1 MLTIKYQSKSTSMKL
16 TSLLLLC
23 SVCSLA
29 TGFTLPTSIR
39 TNTNSIAYTNIC
51 TNLLAKGKLETPQ
64 NEFSRPIKVDNVLG
78 QRKRDY
84 NIEISAKEEELEG
97 LAKRFSLSNIQKLSA
112 DLSLCR
118 DNMDRGADSVLV
130 KGEIFATVTQ
140 TCVRTNEDFEVD
152 LEFEMFSVVKAF
164 GVRSD
169 YDDDLGGLTQAD
181 LEGALNAGGGS
192 NRRKKQKKRGRKNDV
207 NMKDGGTLDDMRM
220 KEIEDLLQEFDLEED
235 IIEDEN
241 IFGLDGVLDIG
252 ELIAQTF
259 RLKLDPYPKKPG
271 SEPVSYSI
279 TG

>member
-1 MLTIKYQSKSTSMKL
+1 MKL
-16 TSLLLLC
+16 TSFILLC
-23 SVCSLA
+23 GVSSLA

-51 TNLLAKGKLETPQ
+51 TNLSAKGKLETPQ

-78 QRKRDY
+78 QRKRDH

-97 LAKRFSLSNIQKLSA
+97 LAKRFSLSKIQKLSA
-112 DLSLCR
+112 ELSLCR
-118 DNMDRGADSVLV
+118 DNIDRGADSVQV
-130 KGEIFATVTQ
+130 KGEIFATVIQ

-169 YDDDLGGLTQAD
+169 YDEDLGGLTQAD

-192 NRRKKQKKRGRKNDV
+192 NRRKKHKKRGRKNDV
-207 NMKDGGTLDDMRM
+207 NMRDGGNLDDMRM

-235 IIEDEN
+235 IVEDEN

-252 ELIAQTF
+252 ELVAQTF